1 MTRVLICSDYGAPA
15 ELLRDALTV
24 GGALA
29 ERDCQVGFAV
39 GDPVSLADFAGGSV
53 PGDLYQAPVL
63 RNAPQLVF
71 KRPPIDGFAD
81 VMAAAGFDD
90 REALIAM
97 GDVWMRLIGCARPDI
112 IYAFHAPI
120 VWMLGPAVARTV
132 ALGNG
137 YSLPP
142 VLGDSFPRLTADST
156 PLASDGAMLANANA
170 VLARLGHPQLATLSD
185 TLARCDMLLYGV
197 PAFDPYLQLRRTVS
211 AGLLG
216 RYTSPCAIEA
226 APRLAV
232 FLDVC
237 CPGVEAIVLALAGVA
252 DASVDVYVNGSTAGM
267 RRFLEQHPRITV
279 WREHA
284 ALVDHAAHASVIVHH
299 GEQDIAGRALGL
311 GRPQFL
317 VPWTREQQ
325 MLNEMMRWMGVLW
338 TKTPGCSVDEFAGTF
353 RAILKNESLVVAA
366 QHHARQLASAGL
378 PDALPAILDTAGARG
393 GAAVS
398 RFGTCGGRRQSIS
411 GA

>member
-1 MTRVLICSDYGAPA
+1 MNRVLICSDYGAPS
-15 ELLRDALTV
+15 ELLRDALTI
-24 GGALA
+24 GRALA

-39 GDPVSLADFAGGSV
+39 GDPVSLADFAGSSV

-71 KRPPIDGFAD
+71 KRLPIDGFAD
-81 VMAAAGFDD
+81 VIAATGFDD
-90 REALIAM
+90 REALITM
-97 GDVWMRLIGCARPDI
+97 SDVWMRLIGCARPDI
-112 IYAFHAPI
+112 IYAFHSPI
-120 VWMLGPAVARTV
+120 VWMLGPAVVRTV

-142 VLGDSFPRLTADST
+142 ILGDSFPRLTADST

-170 VLARLGHPQLATLSD
+170 ALARLGHPQLAVLSD
-185 TLARCDMLLYGV
+185 IIGRCDSLLYGV

-216 RYTSPCAIEA
+216 SYTSPCAIEA

-232 FLDVC
+232 FLDVS

-252 DASVDVYVNGSTAGM
+252 GTSVDVYINGITAGM
-267 RRFLEQHPRITV
+267 RRFLEQHPQVKV
-279 WREHA
+279 WSEHA
-284 ALVDHAAHASVIVHH
+284 ALMDHAVHASVVVHH
-299 GEQDIAGRALGL
+299 GEQDVAGRALCL
-311 GRPQFL
+311 GRPQLL

-325 MLNEMMRWMGVLW
+325 MLNEMIKWMGVLW
-338 TKTPGCSVDEFAGTF
+338 TKAPGCPVEELAGTF
-353 RAILKNESLVVAA
+353 RAILRNESLVVAA

-378 PDALPAILDTAGARG
+378 PDALPAILDAAGARG
-393 GAAVS
+393 AEIS
-398 RFGTCGGRRQSIS
+398 RFGTCGGRR
-411 GA
+411 